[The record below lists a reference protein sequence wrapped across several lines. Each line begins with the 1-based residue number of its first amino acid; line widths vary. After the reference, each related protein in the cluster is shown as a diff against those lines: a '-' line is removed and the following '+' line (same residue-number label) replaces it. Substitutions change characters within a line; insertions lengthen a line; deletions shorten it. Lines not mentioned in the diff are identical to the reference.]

1 MKRKETASVTSKLCV
16 SLHSKDSKKVIK
28 RRRKKRY
35 RNLMKL
41 KPSERVLLDK
51 FHKKRNLTKT

>member
-1 MKRKETASVTSKLCV
+1 MKRKGVPSVTSKLYT

-41 KPSERVLLDK
+41 KPSERILLGN
-51 FHKKRNLTKT
+51 FHEKRNLTKT